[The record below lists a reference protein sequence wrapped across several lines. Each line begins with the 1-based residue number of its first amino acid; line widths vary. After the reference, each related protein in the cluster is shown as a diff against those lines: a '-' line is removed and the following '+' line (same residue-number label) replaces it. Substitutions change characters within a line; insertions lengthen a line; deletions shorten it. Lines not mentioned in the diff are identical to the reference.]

1 MPHLH
6 AKTISLIAGAILSQA
21 MPASVSAQEAQDK
34 AFSTGQFIA
43 IAEFCGVPSPE
54 MLALFKQRQKTAAT
68 QSGMTP
74 EAFDAAFARSHKKAL
89 GYLAEYSEEEKEVTC
104 QPLRAMANQ

>member
-1 MPHLH
+1 
-6 AKTISLIAGAILSQA
+6 
-21 MPASVSAQEAQDK
+21 
-34 AFSTGQFIA
+34 
-43 IAEFCGVPSPE
+43 
-54 MLALFKQRQKTAAT
+54 
-68 QSGMTP
+68 MTP